1 MRFWQKNCIIN
12 IIILGLLFNISSFLF
27 LDHIFQMNLKRE
39 INRALLEHKN
49 MYISLKAMDQNIWID
64 LVGNKSYEEF
74 LIGHWIGNFEE
85 KTINFEILNE
95 DKDLIA
101 GNFDFGNLSKRKEL
115 KALKLNRRN
124 YIIRE
129 VDKKTYIFVSSNIIL
144 KNRQYIFSCAKN
156 IQSLYDE
163 NFSQILFLLKM
174 NIVITIILVG
184 MTYISS
190 KYLMRPIKALIES
203 STEISKGSFENQI
216 EVVTSDEL
224 GILTK
229 NFNKM
234 SNSLKINFLKMQEM
248 INERERFIRNFTHEI
263 KTPLTSIIGYSDFLR
278 RIEYDQKNFSKSLE
292 YIYNEGK
299 RLELLRSKMMDLI
312 LSENNKAELELG
324 SVKEK
329 IEIAIDSMRL
339 VLKEKDIQIEIIGF
353 DFEIKMEKNLF
364 VTMITNIIDN
374 SIRASDNHSKIV
386 VKLIKNERKIEII
399 DYGIGIER
407 SKLAKIKEPFF
418 VGDASRKKKDNGG
431 FGLGLSIVEQIV
443 RIHFAEIEIESEINK
458 GTSIRILF

>member
-278 RIEYDQKNFSKSLE
+278 RIEYDQKKFSKSLE

>member
-74 LIGHWIGNFEE
+74 LIGRWIGNFEE

-292 YIYNEGK
+292 YIYSEGK

-312 LSENNKAELELG
+312 LSGNDKVELELG

-386 VKLIKNERKIEII
+386 VKLIENERKIEII

-418 VGDASRKKKDNGG
+418 VGDVSRKKKDNGG

>member
-74 LIGHWIGNFEE
+74 LIGRWIGNFEE

-292 YIYNEGK
+292 YIYSEGK

-443 RIHFAEIEIESEINK
+443 RIHFAKIEIESEINK

>member
-74 LIGHWIGNFEE
+74 LIGRWIGNFEE

-418 VGDASRKKKDNGG
+418 VGDVSRKKKDNGG

>member
-292 YIYNEGK
+292 YIYSEGK

-374 SIRASDNHSKIV
+374 SIRASDNQSKIV
-386 VKLIKNERKIEII
+386 VKLIENERKIEII

>member
-74 LIGHWIGNFEE
+74 LIGHWIANFEE

-101 GNFDFGNLSKRKEL
+101 GNFDFGNGSKRKEF

-144 KNRQYIFSCAKN
+144 KNRQYIFSCAKD

-278 RIEYDQKNFSKSLE
+278 RIEYDQKKFSKSLE

-386 VKLIKNERKIEII
+386 VKLIENERKIEII

-443 RIHFAEIEIESEINK
+443 RIHFAKIEIESEINK

>member
-74 LIGHWIGNFEE
+74 LIGRWIGNFEE

-292 YIYNEGK
+292 YIYSEGK

-374 SIRASDNHSKIV
+374 SIRASDNQSKIV
-386 VKLIKNERKIEII
+386 VKLIENERKIEII

>member
-39 INRALLEHKN
+39 LNRALLEHKN

-74 LIGHWIGNFEE
+74 LIGRWIGNFEE

-248 INERERFIRNFTHEI
+248 INARERFIRNFTHEI

-386 VKLIKNERKIEII
+386 VKLIENERKIEII

>member
-74 LIGHWIGNFEE
+74 LIGRWIGNFEE

-312 LSENNKAELELG
+312 LSENNKAELEIG

-386 VKLIKNERKIEII
+386 VKLIENERKIEII

>member
-74 LIGHWIGNFEE
+74 LIGRWIGNFEE

-292 YIYNEGK
+292 YIYSEGK

-386 VKLIKNERKIEII
+386 VKLIENERKIEII

-418 VGDASRKKKDNGG
+418 VGDVSRKKKDNGG

>member
-292 YIYNEGK
+292 YIYSEGK

-386 VKLIKNERKIEII
+386 VKLIENERKIEII

>member
-74 LIGHWIGNFEE
+74 LIGRWIGNFEE

-292 YIYNEGK
+292 YIYSEGK

-386 VKLIKNERKIEII
+386 VKLIENERKIEII

-443 RIHFAEIEIESEINK
+443 RIHFAKIEIESEINK

>member
-74 LIGHWIGNFEE
+74 LIGRWIGNFEE

-386 VKLIKNERKIEII
+386 VKLIENERKIEII

>member
-374 SIRASDNHSKIV
+374 SIRASDNQSKIV
-386 VKLIKNERKIEII
+386 VKLIENERKIEII

>member
-74 LIGHWIGNFEE
+74 LIGRWIGNFEE

>member
-74 LIGHWIGNFEE
+74 LIGRWIGNFEE

-115 KALKLNRRN
+115 KGLKLNRRN

-324 SVKEK
+324 SIKEK

>member
-386 VKLIKNERKIEII
+386 VKLIENERKIEII

-443 RIHFAEIEIESEINK
+443 RIHFAKIEIESEINK

>member
-74 LIGHWIGNFEE
+74 LIGRWIGNFEE

-278 RIEYDQKNFSKSLE
+278 RIEYDQKIFSKSLE
-292 YIYNEGK
+292 YIYSEGK

-386 VKLIKNERKIEII
+386 VKLIENERKIEII

-418 VGDASRKKKDNGG
+418 VGDVSRKKKDNGG

>member
-386 VKLIKNERKIEII
+386 VKLIENERKIEII

>member
-74 LIGHWIGNFEE
+74 LIGRWIGNFEE

-248 INERERFIRNFTHEI
+248 INARERFIRNFTHEI

-418 VGDASRKKKDNGG
+418 VGDVSRKKKDNGG

>member
-74 LIGHWIGNFEE
+74 LIGRWIGNFEE

-174 NIVITIILVG
+174 NIAITIILVG

-443 RIHFAEIEIESEINK
+443 RIHFAKIEIESEINK

>member
-74 LIGHWIGNFEE
+74 LIGRWIGNFEE

-292 YIYNEGK
+292 YIYSEGK

-386 VKLIKNERKIEII
+386 VKLIENERKIEII

-418 VGDASRKKKDNGG
+418 VGDASRKKKDSGG

>member
-74 LIGHWIGNFEE
+74 LIGRWIGNFEE

-101 GNFDFGNLSKRKEL
+101 GNFDFGNVSKRKEL

-292 YIYNEGK
+292 YIYSEGK

-312 LSENNKAELELG
+312 LSENNKVELELG

-386 VKLIKNERKIEII
+386 VKLIENERKIEII